1 MRTTLNLDQD
11 VYLAARRLSERRQ
24 QPLGAV
30 ISELVRG
37 ALTKSP
43 GHDAVRNGVTLFPKR
58 KTRTVVTLELIN
70 QIRDE
75 E

>member
-11 VYLAARRLSERRQ
+11 VYLAVRRLSERRQ
-24 QPLGAV
+24 QPFGTV

-37 ALTKSP
+37 ALTKSASQ
-43 GHDAVRNGVTLFPKR
+43 DAVRNGVTLFPKR
-58 KTRTVVTLELIN
+58 RDKTVVTLELVN
-70 QIRDE
+70 QLRDE

>member
-24 QPLGAV
+24 QSLGAV
-30 ISELVRG
+30 ISELVRN
-37 ALTKSP
+37 ALTKN
-43 GHDAVRNGVTLFPKR
+43 DNREAIRNGVALFPAREK
-58 KTRTVVTLELIN
+58 KTIVTLELVN
-70 QIRDE
+70 QLRDE

>member
-11 VYLAARRLSERRQ
+11 VYLAVRRLSERRQ
-24 QPLGAV
+24 IPLGAV
-30 ISELVRG
+30 ISELVRS
-37 ALTKSP
+37 ALTKSARN
-43 GHDAVRNGVTLFPKR
+43 DKVRNGVTLFPER
-58 KTRTVVTLELIN
+58 REKTIVTLELVN